1 LATATTVMGQS
12 LFNPPTVEGWHTG
25 KEWIDGGTLNERV
38 NFAVNEFADATKPG
52 IQAIVERL
60 SALGTPLTPEALV
73 DHCLDLMG
81 ALTVG
86 DATRQA
92 LLRYARNGGELHFST
107 SEERQASTVR
117 VGRLLQLIVAS
128 KEYQF
133 A

>member
-1 LATATTVMGQS
+1 M
-12 LFNPPTVEGWHTG
+12 H
-25 KEWIDGGTLNERV
+25 
-38 NFAVNEFADATKPG
+38 EFADVTKPG

-60 SALGTPLTPEALV
+60 SALVTTLTPEAVV
-73 DHCLDLMG
+73 DHCLELLG

-86 DATRQA
+86 DATRQT
-92 LLRYARNGGELHFST
+92 LLRYARNGGALHFDAP
-107 SEERQASTVR
+107 EERQASTVR